1 MNFEKKQTQKENKSN
16 GKIIEQKMC
25 LIVQIQVQK
34 SFKNGEVQIILKKNL
49 KIAQIM
55 IIVFVN

>member
-1 MNFEKKQTQKENKSN
+1 MNFEKKQIQKENKSN

-34 SFKNGEVQIILKKNL
+34 SFKNGEVKIILKKNL

-55 IIVFVN
+55 IIVFMN